1 MKVNALMVRQSF
13 GKILK
18 MLAAGNEP
26 LVIEKGRKPVAVLI
40 TLEMFQKR
48 FVDFQEIDK
57 KNAIL
62 TQFRDSAVKTNVSS
76 LSVLRDLRYG

>member
-62 TQFRDSAVKTNVSS
+62 TQFRDSAVKTNESS

>member
-18 MLAAGNEP
+18 ILAAGNEP

-62 TQFRDSAVKTNVSS
+62 TQFRDSAVKTNESS

>member
-62 TQFRDSAVKTNVSS
+62 AQFRDSAVKTNESS